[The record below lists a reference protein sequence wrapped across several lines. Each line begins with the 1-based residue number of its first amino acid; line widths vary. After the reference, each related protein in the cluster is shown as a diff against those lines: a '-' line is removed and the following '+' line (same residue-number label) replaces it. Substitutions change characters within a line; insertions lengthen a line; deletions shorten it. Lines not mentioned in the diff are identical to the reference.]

1 MFDCALVCARQTLIR
16 KPHLLN
22 HPALLKGEKEKAGF
36 IAARVVFL
44 FLLMT
49 TGSAWAQ
56 LGGLDQAQQNTQG
69 QQGQQNQQSPGGQQR
84 PAYPPIIEST
94 KPTITNRPGDQQQVP
109 TGILEGQA
117 PQLLLPPEPD
127 IDFQQFVANSLGY
140 RLPIFGEN
148 LFEGVPSTFAPLDY
162 AAVTPDY
169 MIGPGDELLIR
180 GWGQIDIT
188 NYRAPVDRTGSIYVP
203 TVGTISVAGVRY
215 DQLNEY
221 LKKAIGRYYK
231 NFELDVTLGRLRS
244 IQIFVVGQVR
254 RPGSYTVSSLSTLVN
269 ALFAS
274 GGPSKR
280 GSLRNIQLKR
290 AGRVVTTFDLY
301 DLMAKG
307 DKSKDAQLVAGDVIY
322 VPAVGPLAALAGS
335 VNVPAIFELRDHTTL
350 GDMIEYAGGLTS
362 TAAGQQAVIE
372 RIDARQVRTA
382 DEFPL
387 TADGFARQLHDG
399 DIVRFLHISA
409 RFENA
414 VTLRGNV
421 ALPGRYPWRQGMRV
435 KDLIPNREFL
445 ITEEYWRRQNS
456 LGQNP
461 ASDTFQLEEQI
472 IQPPPEPTPQQTPA
486 GANAPQQSAATSP
499 PLIPI
504 QPAGP
509 NLIGILGVSNN
520 PALAGSAGTA
530 STRSQTS
537 VLGDQEL
544 AQRVGRVEAQRI
556 KQEELKNQIKR
567 SAAEIN
573 WEYAVIQRLDP
584 KDLTAHL
591 LPFNLGKAIEGD
603 ETQNITL
610 QPGDV
615 VTIFSQ
621 ADMQVPIAQQ
631 SKFVR
636 LEGEFTSAG
645 IYQVETG
652 ETLHHLIKRV
662 TNLTPQAYAFGGEFT
677 RESVREDLQRALDSY
692 VTGLQRQV
700 ETGVAVSLEDQAH
713 LAAQRQQVE
722 RMRQLRSTG
731 RIVLQVK
738 PDASGVDDFP
748 DMVLEDGDRLFVP
761 FRPATVSVMGAVYN
775 NSAFIYKPGKTVSD
789 YLALA
794 GGPTRDGDKGHAF
807 VLRANGATI
816 SNKHSSNL
824 FINEFNNLHLMPGD
838 TIVVPQKLDRGAVLR
853 GFKDWSQI
861 FGQFALGA
869 AGISALGL

>member
-1 MFDCALVCARQTLIR
+1 M
-16 KPHLLN
+16 N
-22 HPALLKGEKEKAGF
+22 YSALLTGEKTKVRF
-36 IAARVVFL
+36 ARLRTVFL
-44 FLLMT
+44 FCCAT
-49 TGSAWAQ
+49 TGMAFAQ
-56 LGGLDQAQQNTQG
+56 LGGLDQTQQNP
-69 QQGQQNQQSPGGQQR
+69 QNQPQGTTGTPR
-84 PAYPPIIEST
+84 PAYPPITETT
-94 KPTITNRPGDQQQVP
+94 KPIIMNRPGDQTQVP
-109 TGILEGQA
+109 QTQA
-117 PQLLLPPEPD
+117 PQIQQISLPAEPD
-127 IDFQQFVANSLGY
+127 IDFQQFVTNSLGY
-140 RLPIFGEN
+140 RLPIFGET

-162 AAVTPDY
+162 ASVTPDY
-169 MIGPGDELLIR
+169 LIGPGDELLIR
-180 GWGQIDIT
+180 GWGQIDIS
-188 NYRAPVDRTGSIYVP
+188 NYRAVVDRTGSIYVP
-203 TVGTISVAGVRY
+203 SVGTISVAGVRY

-221 LKKAIGRYYK
+221 LKQAIGRYYK
-231 NFELDVTLGRLRS
+231 NFNLDVTLGRLRS
-244 IQIFVVGQVR
+244 IQIFLVGQVR

-290 AGRVVTTFDLY
+290 DGRVVTTFDLY

-322 VPAVGPLAALAGS
+322 VPAVGPLVALAGS
-335 VNVPAIFELRDHTTL
+335 VNVPAIFELKDRESL
-350 GDMIEYAGGLTS
+350 GDMIQYAGGLTS

-382 DEFPL
+382 AQFPL
-387 TADGFARQLHDG
+387 AADGLARQLQDG

-421 ALPGRYPWRQGMRV
+421 ALPGRYPWREGMKV

-461 ASDTFQLEEQI
+461 GSDSFQLEEQI
-472 IQPPPEPTPQQTPA
+472 IQPPVEPTPQQTPA
-486 GANAPQQSAATSP
+486 NPNPPQTGGTTTSSSSSNITPAPTQ
-499 PLIPI
+499 LVV
-504 QPAGP
+504 P

-520 PALAGSAGTA
+520 PALAGSGGTA
-530 STRSQTS
+530 TTSQTS

-544 AQRVGRVEAQRI
+544 AQRVGRVEAQRL

-573 WEYAVIQRLDP
+573 WEYAVVQRLNP
-584 KDLTAHL
+584 KDLTSQL
-591 LPFNLGKAIEGD
+591 LPFNLGKAIAGD
-603 ETQNITL
+603 ETDNLTL

-636 LEGEFTSAG
+636 LEGELSSAG

-662 TNLTPQAYAFGGEFT
+662 TNLTPQAYPFGAEFT

-700 ETGVAVSLEDQAH
+700 ETGVAISPEDQAH

-738 PDASGVDDFP
+738 PDASSVNDFP
-748 DMVLEDGDRLFVP
+748 DMVLEDGDRLFIP

-775 NSAFIYKPGKTVSD
+775 NSAFIFKPGKTVSD

-824 FINEFNNLHLMPGD
+824 FVNEFNNLHLMPGD

-869 AGISALGL
+869 AGIAALGL